1 MLIWSRQD
9 LHGFLIT
16 PSVTRNYTDFLFMFD
31 YLSYYK
37 KFKII
42 INFTVI
48 YFINK
53 ENLNST

>member
-1 MLIWSRQD
+1 
-9 LHGFLIT
+9 
-16 PSVTRNYTDFLFMFD
+16 MFD